1 MPRGRP
7 RKPRPPAPPRRP
19 KRAKWDAAALGLLL
33 SWKMS
38 ETGGNLR
45 GRVDAEANR
54 RAFLAFATRRG
65 AAVPVP
71 DVRAWRSLRLAL
83 RDRLKGCPAFRSAL
97 SPFLDA
103 LAPIRDE
110 QSRRRRV
117 ARYRAALAR
126 LLESVQKR
134 TPKRKAE
141 LKQGSTNRKR
151 VRAAVAALYTWT
163 PQEVAWAKRF
173 GMTPAEAY
181 GVRPPRNRRK
191 RGERDSNS
199 PSLPYDF

>member
-19 KRAKWDAAALGLLL
+19 KRAKWDTAAIGLLL
-33 SWKMS
+33 SWKMA

-83 RDRLKGCPAFRSAL
+83 RDRLKACPAFRSAL

-103 LAPIRDE
+103 LAPIRGE

-126 LLESVQKR
+126 LREAVQKR
-134 TPKRKAE
+134 TPERKAE
-141 LKQGSTNRKR
+141 LQDALNNRKR
-151 VRAAVAALYTWT
+151 VRAAAAALYTWT
-163 PQEVAWAKRF
+163 PEERAWAAQH
-173 GMTPAEAY
+173 GTTPELLFAA
-181 GVRPPRNRRK
+181 RRRK
-191 RGERDSNS
+191 Q
-199 PSLPYDF
+199 